1 MAQKDKLSVGGQY
14 PQKSSSTVLQQKTG
28 IRGLDETL
36 NGGIPKYT
44 LTLLA
49 GTSGTGKTIFGFQ
62 WLFAGV
68 KQGENGIYISMTE
81 PLFMAVRNIES
92 MEFYDR
98 KVIEQEK
105 LRLLDLKEIL
115 TYGKIDPHA
124 ILEYIEK
131 QVKENNSKRLV
142 IDSITAIL
150 YALNDKAKIIQ
161 FMFELKK
168 LLGALGCTT
177 ILLSKVT
184 EPKKYSVYDVEE
196 LVPDGVISLN
206 TSIGENQIVRN
217 LQVIKMRGIDFRSGA
232 VIFDIYSSG
241 ILLYPKIPIDR
252 SVATTKFKIRLS
264 SGIKGVDALCDGGND
279 GFPQGHVIMVAGNTG
294 SGKTTF
300 GLHFLIDGLKKGERA
315 IYIALEESS
324 SQIKKTAL
332 EHGWDLEKY
341 EKSGKLIFINPDLID
356 LNTDKLLYRILDAVN
371 KINAKRVILDSISSL
386 ESATMN
392 KIKVR
397 EFLIQFSGFM
407 KTKGTTSM
415 LTYLSEEAFG
425 AESGQLIG
433 SGSSSELR
441 LSSIVDGIILLR
453 YVERGQSVA
462 KLLNILKMR
471 GASHNKK
478 IWQFEIGKN
487 GVILGKIFK
496 R

>member
-1 MAQKDKLSVGGQY
+1 
-14 PQKSSSTVLQQKTG
+14 
-28 IRGLDETL
+28 
-36 NGGIPKYT
+36 
-44 LTLLA
+44 
-49 GTSGTGKTIFGFQ
+49 
-62 WLFAGV
+62 
-68 KQGENGIYISMTE
+68 
-81 PLFMAVRNIES
+81 
-92 MEFYDR
+92 
-98 KVIEQEK
+98 
-105 LRLLDLKEIL
+105 
-115 TYGKIDPHA
+115 
-124 ILEYIEK
+124 
-131 QVKENNSKRLV
+131 
-142 IDSITAIL
+142 
-150 YALNDKAKIIQ
+150 
-161 FMFELKK
+161 
-168 LLGALGCTT
+168 
-177 ILLSKVT
+177 
-184 EPKKYSVYDVEE
+184 
-196 LVPDGVISLN
+196 
-206 TSIGENQIVRN
+206 
-217 LQVIKMRGIDFRSGA
+217 MRGIEFRSGA
-232 VIFDIYSSG
+232 VVFDINSSG
-241 ILLYPKIPIDR
+241 LLLYPKIPIDR
-252 SVATTKFKIRLS
+252 TVATTEFKIRVS
-264 SGIKGVDALCDGGND
+264 SGIKELDALCDGGPD

-300 GLHFLIDGLKKGERA
+300 GLHFLIDGLKKGESA
-315 IYIALEESS
+315 VYVALEESS

-332 EHGWDLEKY
+332 EHGWDLKKY

-356 LNTDKLLYRILDAVN
+356 LNPDKLLYKIVNTVN
-371 KINAKRVILDSISSL
+371 KIGATRVVLDSISSL

-415 LTYLSEEAFG
+415 LTYLSEETFS
-425 AESGQLIG
+425 AESGQLLG